1 MQSADP
7 LADLLIL
14 GMISTPTF
22 RGFRKDY
29 VFPGRDLFFNFL
41 VTVAKPKK
49 TPQKLKLNR
58 CQKID
63 AVASTFTALNFYIQ
77 LVWCLIG
84 STLTLKLDSALTD
97 LVPFLQ
103 ITHIHT
109 QEMQMFM
116 TKVFK
121 LMHMLLHNFLISRVY
136 GHPLVIRL
144 SFSKIQTHYTQF

>member
-14 GMISTPTF
+14 QKISTPTF

-29 VFPGRDLFFNFL
+29 VFPGRDLF
-41 VTVAKPKK
+41 
-49 TPQKLKLNR
+49 
-58 CQKID
+58 
-63 AVASTFTALNFYIQ
+63 
-77 LVWCLIG
+77 
-84 STLTLKLDSALTD
+84 
-97 LVPFLQ
+97 LQ
-103 ITHIHT
+103 ITHIYT

-116 TKVFK
+116 TT

-136 GHPLVIRL
+136 GHLLVIRL